1 MIEHIRSMYI
11 DIFKS
16 TKLMD
21 DETRD
26 FAIQKI
32 EAMEKQVV
40 FPNYLNNISVIEE
53 LYANV
58 SEPVISVYCEPRF
71 SLVKGQNVEERQERC
86 SQSEVVQ
93 TYSTKTCNCFV
104 SMPTKLQ

>member
-58 SEPVISVYCEPRF
+58 SKPVIPVHCEPRF
-71 SLVKGQNVEERQERC
+71 SLVKGQNVKERQEMC
-86 SQSEVVQ
+86 SQSEVVH
-93 TYSTKTCNCFV
+93 TDSTKTSNCFE

>member
-40 FPNYLNNISVIEE
+40 FPNYLNNISVIED

-58 SEPVISVYCEPRF
+58 SKPVIPVYCEPQF
-71 SLVKGQNVEERQERC
+71 SLAKGQYVKERQERC
-86 SQSEVVQ
+86 SGCAYRFNKDMQLFCEHA
-93 TYSTKTCNCFV
+93 Y
-104 SMPTKLQ
+104 

>member
-58 SEPVISVYCEPRF
+58 SEPVISVYCEPQF
-71 SLVKGQNVEERQERC
+71 SLVKG
-86 SQSEVVQ
+86 
-93 TYSTKTCNCFV
+93 
-104 SMPTKLQ
+104 

>member
-58 SEPVISVYCEPRF
+58 SKPVIPVYCEPQF
-71 SLVKGQNVEERQERC
+71 SQVKGENVEERQERC